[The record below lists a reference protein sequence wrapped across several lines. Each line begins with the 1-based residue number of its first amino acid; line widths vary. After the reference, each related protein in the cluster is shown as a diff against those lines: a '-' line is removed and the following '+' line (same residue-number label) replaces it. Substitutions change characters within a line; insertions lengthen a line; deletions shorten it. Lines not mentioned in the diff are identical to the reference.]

1 MNPQDLFQK
10 LTMENIL
17 IKVKNVFLENLLIK
31 AISFIITLTL
41 FLVVKTELFNME
53 SLVFKKVPVIKQIVG
68 TPPDG
73 FTAIVSLTPNKVD
86 VYGPYSRVKDV
97 KEFKTEVINLSTI
110 KTTITKDIKL
120 DLETTSFY
128 TVEPKEV
135 KAFIQI
141 QEIK

>member
-10 LTMENIL
+10 MTTENL
-17 IKVKNVFLENLLIK
+17 INKLKAVFAENLLMK
-31 AISFIITLTL
+31 AIAFIITLTL
-41 FLVVKTELFNME
+41 FLIVKTELFNME
-53 SLVFKKVPVIKQIVG
+53 SLVFKKVPIIKQVVG

-97 KEFKTEVINLSTI
+97 QEIKTEVINLSTI
-110 KTTITKDIKL
+110 KTTTTKDIKL